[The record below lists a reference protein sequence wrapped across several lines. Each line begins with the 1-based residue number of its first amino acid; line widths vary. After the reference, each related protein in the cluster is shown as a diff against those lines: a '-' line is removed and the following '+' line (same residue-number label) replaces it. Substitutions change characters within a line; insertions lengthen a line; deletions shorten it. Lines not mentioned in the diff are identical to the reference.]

1 MYTIPGLMTLI
12 FLISGNAILN
22 DGIRL
27 QLVNSSNVEETQQDK
42 ITLYSQTRK

>member
-27 QLVNSSNVEETQQDK
+27 QLVNSSNVEETQDK